1 MARVCD
7 LSGKKTV
14 AGRSRR
20 HQRGKAGGVSGPW
33 SKKAQVSK
41 RTFRP
46 NLVRNVKV
54 IDVDGSIKKMTL
66 SAKVIKRMRKFGHY
80 HGVQLADM
88 VKVEQK

>member
-7 LSGKKTV
+7 LTGKKTV

-20 HQRGKAGGVSGPW
+20 HQRGKAGGVSGAW
-33 SKKAQVSK
+33 SRKAQASK

-54 IDVDGSIKKMTL
+54 LVGGKPTRLTL
-66 SAKVIKRMRKFGHY
+66 STKALKRIKNFGSY
-80 HGVQLADM
+80 KGVTLPSPS
-88 VKVEQK
+88 VVE